1 MKRTRIQRSALS
13 ALALGRSAASALA
26 LGRSA
31 VSSLAHRRS
40 AVSAPA
46 RGRSAI
52 SALVLVMVAAALG
65 AFLAHDSFVLGQDS
79 APGDIPVNVGLPER
93 RLLIQRAG
101 ETVAEFTVEIA
112 DTTET
117 QRIGLMGRTELPW
130 DRGMLFIWDSP
141 FRVSMWMK
149 NTLIPLDFIFVREDG
164 RIAWITHNVPPCP
177 PVGDCPG
184 YGSPVPVS
192 MVLEIAGGLSQ
203 ELGLRIGDRLVLHDD
218 E

>member
-1 MKRTRIQRSALS
+1 
-13 ALALGRSAASALA
+13 AASALA

-117 QRIGLMGRTELPW
+117 QRIGLMGRTELPR
-130 DRGMLFIWDSP
+130 DRVMLFIWRSEE
-141 FRVSMWMK
+141 RRAGK
-149 NTLIPLDFIFVREDG
+149 E
-164 RIAWITHNVPPCP
+164 
-177 PVGDCPG
+177 VGPRG
-184 YGSPVPVS
+184 
-192 MVLEIAGGLSQ
+192 
-203 ELGLRIGDRLVLHDD
+203 
-218 E
+218 

>member
-52 SALVLVMVAAALG
+52 SALVLVMVAALG

-101 ETVAEFTVEIA
+101 ETVAAFTVEIA
-112 DTTET
+112 DTTEA
-117 QRIGLMGRTELPW
+117 QRIGLMGRTELPR

-164 RIAWITHNVPPCP
+164 RIAWITHNVPPC
-177 PVGDCPG
+177 
-184 YGSPVPVS
+184 
-192 MVLEIAGGLSQ
+192 
-203 ELGLRIGDRLVLHDD
+203 
-218 E
+218 